1 MSPEER
7 TDTISRKDSDFN
19 LGIEGPVTELA
30 SRSAGAASGQ
40 AGGAT

>member
-19 LGIEGPVTELA
+19 LGIEGPMIEP
-30 SRSAGAASGQ
+30 Q
-40 AGGAT
+40 P